1 MGGDEPVTG
10 LQIRSLQDG
19 ADLVQGH
26 AQIPE
31 TADHLCRRDLIDG
44 IPPVPGVWVG
54 VCRFQEPDA
63 VIVAQRLDAQ
73 VGGPG
78 EVTDGQ
84 GSGHPSSIGPPPRG
98 ESRPGTAIDPPAGAA
113 ATVVI
118 AGRTGQPEPRRTQP

>member
-19 ADLVQGH
+19 VDLVQGH
-26 AQIPE
+26 IQIPE
-31 TADHLCRRDLIDG
+31 TADHLGRRDLIDG
-44 IPPVPGVWVG
+44 IPPVPGLRVDVS
-54 VCRFQEPDA
+54 RLQQPDA

-84 GSGHPSSIGPPPRG
+84 GGGHPSSMDPPSRG

-113 ATVVI
+113 ATVDI
-118 AGRTGQPEPRRTQP
+118 AGPTGQPEPRRTQP